1 MGISEIRKLRGA
13 MSSAAL
19 ISIETIFYLFE
30 GAEAIALAAKGKSP
44 ERLGF
49 RSGDQCFALK
59 LRAYQTETLR
69 PSM

>member
-30 GAEAIALAAKGKSP
+30 GAEAIALAAKGNPRNDLDLVPGISV
-44 ERLGF
+44 L
-49 RSGDQCFALK
+49 L
-59 LRAYQTETLR
+59 
-69 PSM
+69 